1 MFCKLH
7 VLEILKY
14 FWRKPKQPKEV
25 FYEKTCFLHRI
36 NDKIN
41 EVNILMKINITLL
54 RQQQL
59 SFGNEI
65 HPLKTQLQWIFL
77 VKNDTNKVKTENQSL
92 SLWRRHWALQKA
104 FDFHLGFHYGL
115 TKFLFCSANQL
126 TGFYMMTTPAFDELK
141 TYIKHVRFPCLAF
154 VNCLEYFFLK

>member
-1 MFCKLH
+1 M
-7 VLEILKY
+7 
-14 FWRKPKQPKEV
+14 

-65 HPLKTQLQWIFL
+65 IHPLKTQLQWIFL

-92 SLWRRHWALQKA
+92 
-104 FDFHLGFHYGL
+104 
-115 TKFLFCSANQL
+115 
-126 TGFYMMTTPAFDELK
+126 
-141 TYIKHVRFPCLAF
+141 CL
-154 VNCLEYFFLK
+154 